1 MLPYIKTPIIIILV
15 VVCIITAKY
24 DYDEK
29 HTSTSLCYDKEDST
43 LRKIATFFFY
53 VLVILLFYN
62 AVVWLIYNVL

>member
-1 MLPYIKTPIIIILV
+1 MLPYVKLPLIIILA
-15 VVCIITAKY
+15 VVCIITTKY

-29 HTSTSLCYDKEDST
+29 HTGTSLCYDKEDST
-43 LRKIATFFFY
+43 LRKIATSLFY